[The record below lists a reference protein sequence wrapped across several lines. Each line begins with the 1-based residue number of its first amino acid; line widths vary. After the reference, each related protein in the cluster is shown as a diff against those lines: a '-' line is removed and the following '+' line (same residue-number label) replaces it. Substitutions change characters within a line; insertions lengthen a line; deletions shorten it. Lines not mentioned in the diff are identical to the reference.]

1 MTASRFLLVL
11 LLATGC
17 TPASTALSDAERK
30 AATDEVRA
38 ANGALLDAL
47 NAHDADR
54 VLALYETGPQF
65 QYVGCTSVIPTSDV
79 FASITRGY
87 LRQHPD
93 VTYRMTVTA
102 LQVLDR
108 DVAVSTLQGESGS
121 LQLFTTRVWR
131 RSEDGA
137 WKVAYEH
144 ESWPGCNP
152 PAMPHPGTAPG
163 DTTSL
168 QPGPIGG

>member
-1 MTASRFLLVL
+1 MTVSRFLLVL

-17 TPASTALSDAERK
+17 TPASTALSDAGRK
-30 AATDEVRA
+30 AVADEVRA
-38 ANGALLDAL
+38 ANGALVDAL
-47 NAHDADR
+47 NAHDADG

-79 FASITRGY
+79 FGSITRGY

-93 VTYRMTVTA
+93 VTYGMVVTA
-102 LQVLDR
+102 LEVLDR
-108 DVAVSTLQGESGS
+108 DVAVSTLQGESDS

-131 RSEDGA
+131 RGEDGS

-144 ESWPGCNP
+144 ESWPGCKAP
-152 PAMPHPGTAPG
+152 TMPHPGTAPG
-163 DTTSL
+163 DTAGL
-168 QPGPIGG
+168 EPAPIGG